1 MGVGKQ
7 KQGIKYVSIKKG
19 KVAIWDRERKE
30 DDLYDYVEGT
40 IIGVK
45 FEMKTIENKP
55 KEFCNLNIVDGEDTF
70 IVQLPINS
78 GYFRA
83 FVNGLK
89 SGNHKNKV
97 RLVPTYSEEGTMK
110 NSSMFVSPAGDMQK
124 AYPWYATKKDMKD
137 VPLAKSIPV
146 NGEMVTDRTEQ
157 NEYWKKWLTEL
168 QWTPEIEAA
177 SITPMPTKASD
188 EKSENNSVTFDD
200 DDSADLPF

>member
-30 DDLYDYVEGT
+30 DDIYDYVEGT
-40 IIGVK
+40 ITGVK
-45 FEMKTIENKP
+45 FEMKIIENKP

-124 AYPWYATKKDMKD
+124 AFPWYATKKDMKD

-146 NGEMVTDRTEQ
+146 NGEMVVDRTEQ
-157 NEYWKKWLTEL
+157 NEYWKNWLNSL

-177 SITPMPTKASD
+177 SITAMPQ
-188 EKSENNSVTFDD
+188 NNSQNTVTENTSFDSGD
-200 DDSADLPF
+200 DNDDLPF